1 MWSDRNK
8 FLAIT
13 RRRIL
18 IVFYDDI
25 CEKWFKRFSAGLPRS
40 LHTSWILEYKFNI
53 ALNINHYLSENKLT
67 MNSII
72 LKYNLTIVRLT
83 QRWLVWYARKVK
95 RYCMLPLNCH
105 MDANMGDKWRIAFFA
120 CRFTIK
126 TTARS
131 CSGAVWHTN
140 QLTLKCMF
148 YIHTPTCFPT
158 LGIHRDVML
167 SALFKVSKTLARIAI
182 KGKI

>member
-8 FLAIT
+8 FRAIT

-40 LHTSWILEYKFNI
+40 LHTSWILEYNFNI

-67 MNSII
+67 MNSI
-72 LKYNLTIVRLT
+72 LKYNLTVVRLT
-83 QRWLVWYARKVK
+83 QRWLIWYTRKVK

-105 MDANMGDKWRIAFFA
+105 VDANMGDKWRIAFFA

-126 TTARS
+126 TPARS
-131 CSGAVWHTN
+131 AVVLCDIQTNWHLNACFTYIHRLAFLLSGAIE
-140 QLTLKCMF
+140 TLCSPP
-148 YIHTPTCFPT
+148 Y
-158 LGIHRDVML
+158 LN
-167 SALFKVSKTLARIAI
+167 
-182 KGKI
+182 